1 MSMPLR
7 QPRPGYPYPRNSG
20 TGDVSSWEIRAPV
33 SPLFYIFS
41 LPHARPS
48 VRVRLT
54 YAIHAFSDVFA
65 CTLAGLR
72 YEIGS
77 SVGRRDERN
86 TSFVDR
92 EVTRSWK
99 KKKRF
104 VAGGEAASMQIARD
118 LWGLFSSRVPWSG
131 EKEFRSLG

>member
-1 MSMPLR
+1 M
-7 QPRPGYPYPRNSG
+7 
-20 TGDVSSWEIRAPV
+20 
-33 SPLFYIFS
+33 
-41 LPHARPS
+41 
-48 VRVRLT
+48 
-54 YAIHAFSDVFA
+54 FA

-131 EKEFRSLG
+131 EKEFRSWVEIGAKSSRGDEEEEDLVSLESGNKEWLLFGQIKRGLRGGSI